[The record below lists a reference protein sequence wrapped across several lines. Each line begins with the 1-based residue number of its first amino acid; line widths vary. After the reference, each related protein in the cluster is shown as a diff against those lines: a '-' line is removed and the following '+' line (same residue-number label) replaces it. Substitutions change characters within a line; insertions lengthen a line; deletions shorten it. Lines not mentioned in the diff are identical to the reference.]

1 MDKVCSV
8 NIHNCRKR
16 EELKTW
22 VDDIPQH
29 IGWLDQLLQDVGLGG
44 QGEAIVQHLVQNLFW
59 ADITLHLGLQSSK
72 TDLIDNNIV
81 VLDDGLRALG
91 EVILYG
97 VDDAVQELDD
107 KERGNL
113 SHAHCHKEYVRPG
126 NGLFSAC
133 LLSVDSILN
142 KPVYRDQIM
151 MRSGYDWGDV
161 DGVCCLVLQKGKLAS
176 KRVFIRRVKEL
187 PAHQRSSRRSISIW
201 PTSNA
206 FPETHLPNC
215 SLWTDCGSCLLKI
228 NIHMSLMFILYQF
241 LFACCLLCVCGIFLY
256 KIWYVFQMIVY

>member
-1 MDKVCSV
+1 MTK
-8 NIHNCRKR
+8 
-16 EELKTW
+16 KT
-22 VDDIPQH
+22 
-29 IGWLDQLLQDVGLGG
+29 
-44 QGEAIVQHLVQNLFW
+44 
-59 ADITLHLGLQSSK
+59 K

-97 VDDAVQELDD
+97 VDNAVQELDD
-107 KERGNL
+107 KEWGYL
-113 SHAHCHKEYVRPG
+113 SHANCHKEYVRPG

-187 PAHQRSSRRSISIW
+187 PAHQRSSRRWISIW

-206 FPETHLPNC
+206 FPETHLQSC
-215 SLWTDCGSCLLKI
+215 SPWTDCGSCLLKI